1 MINDRLTI
9 VAALAAAITALP
21 ERSDAQQVA
30 DTATV
35 LDPVIVTA
43 TKLPTPRNQLPSSV
57 SVLSGEQLRAQGIRS
72 VHEALRTVAGLNV
85 VETSSF
91 GSATSLFVRGAE
103 SDYVKVLVD
112 GVPLNL
118 PGGSIDLANLTL
130 DNIERIEVVRGPTS
144 VLYGSDAVAGVV
156 QLFTAA
162 GRGPMRANLGVRGGT
177 HSSIVVD
184 ADIVGGAEELG
195 YSLGFSRAA
204 SDGLYDFNSEYDNLA
219 LSGSVGYRPDSHSDA
234 RLSLRYGDSEY
245 HYPTDG
251 SGLVVDH
258 NAHQL
263 QDRVTV
269 ALDAGRRFGRIVGA
283 RLSLAVDRLNSG
295 INDASDGPAD
305 TLGFFGYES
314 EGRILRRSA
323 DLRGNL
329 YAPRAAVI
337 TAGLHIERQD
347 ERTVGVSQSEFGP
360 ARDSLIAN
368 RMNLG
373 YYAQLQ
379 AQPVNGAAVVAGL
392 RLDDNGAFGTFVTYR
407 AGVSYRAASGTRLR
421 GSVGRAFKEP
431 TFLENY
437 GNGPFAIGNPDLV
450 PERSLSWEVGLEQ
463 GLWDGRL
470 ELGGAYFAQR
480 FRDMIQYTFATA
492 NPGDP
497 NYMNVAAAD
506 ASGIELTFRAGVGAG
521 LTLGGDY
528 TYLATAVTDAGFDSD
543 RDDAFVVGER
553 LLRRPTNHV
562 SAFARYRFP
571 GDRLLLGLRID
582 HVGDRDDRDFSQFP
596 TARVTLP
603 SYTRVDLNGAIKIV
617 SRRSAFLDISLSGRV
632 ENLFDRQYQEVV
644 GFPARGRVVFF
655 GGKIGI

>member
-9 VAALAAAITALP
+9 VAALAVAIAALP

-57 SVLSGEQLRAQGIRS
+57 SVLPGEELRAQGIRS

-118 PGGSIDLANLTL
+118 PGGSIDFANLTL
-130 DNIERIEVVRGPTS
+130 DNIERIEVVRGPAS
-144 VLYGSDAVAGVV
+144 VLYGSDAMAGVV
-156 QLFTAA
+156 QLFTVA

-184 ADIVGGAEELG
+184 ADIAGGAEELG

-314 EGRILRRSA
+314 ESRILRRSA

-329 YAPRAAVI
+329 YAARDAVI
-337 TAGLHIERQD
+337 TAGLNIERQD
-347 ERTVGVSQSEFGP
+347 ERTVGVSLSEFGP
-360 ARDSLIAN
+360 AGDSLIAD

-379 AQPVNGAAVVAGL
+379 ARPVNGAALVAGL
-392 RLDDNGAFGTFVTYR
+392 RLDDNGAFGSFVTYR
-407 AGVSYRAASGTRLR
+407 AGVSYRATSGTRLR

-450 PERSLSWEVGLEQ
+450 PERSLSWEVGVEQ

-506 ASGIELTFRAGVGAG
+506 ASGIELTFRAGIGAG
-521 LTLGGDY
+521 LTLGADY
-528 TYLATAVTDAGFDSD
+528 TYLATAVTDAGFDSEP
-543 RDDAFVVGER
+543 DDAFVVGER

-603 SYTRVDLNGAIKIV
+603 SYTRVDLNGEIEIV

-644 GFPARGRVVFF
+644 GFPARGRVVFL